1 MGFTVVTER
10 IKHEF
15 SKRLLKENCKF
26 DFLNF
31 KHFSPST
38 FKSMHASVRKKSVM
52 PFRVVSGMNGFTRL
66 T

>member
-15 SKRLLKENCKF
+15 SKSLLKEHCQF

-38 FKSMHASVRKKSVM
+38 FKSMPLSEKSQSCLLGLFQVRK
-52 PFRVVSGMNGFTRL
+52 GLLG
-66 T
+66 